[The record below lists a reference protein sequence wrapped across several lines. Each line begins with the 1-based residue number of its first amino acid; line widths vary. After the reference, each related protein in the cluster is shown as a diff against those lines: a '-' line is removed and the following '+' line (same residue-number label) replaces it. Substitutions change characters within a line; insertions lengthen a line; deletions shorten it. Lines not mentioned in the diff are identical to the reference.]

1 MHVVFFS
8 IGCYIEFNIVFAFYR
23 MVINIPVA
31 FVVIKIEV
39 DKLGMGIEC
48 LATFY

>member
-1 MHVVFFS
+1 MHVVSFS
-8 IGCYIEFNIVFAFYR
+8 ISYYTEFDIVFAFNR

-39 DKLGMGIEC
+39 DKLGIGIEC
-48 LATFY
+48 LATSY